1 MSFCC
6 KEAFSSVVSA
16 NSFSNSRRKQTLFFS
31 RRITT
36 ACRSPPSFD
45 VFINHR
51 GMDTKRNVAALL
63 YDRFV
68 HLNLNPFLDYKS
80 MKPGEELKEVIE
92 TAIRDCKV
100 GVAIFSPNYCT
111 SHNCLHELA
120 LMMECEKK
128 IIPIFYDIKTS
139 DLVLVDNGGFPA
151 KQLHRFGLALELAK
165 DRVGISFDSSKG
177 DWSDLIKRVSDRVVE
192 ILMELEATGGKSYQH
207 HE

>member
-16 NSFSNSRRKQTLFFS
+16 NSFSNSRQKQTVFFSGRLTTALCLYSNSRQKQTVFFS

-36 ACRSPPSFD
+36 ACRSPHSID

-63 YDRFV
+63 YDRFAN
-68 HLNLNPFLDYKS
+68 LNLNPFLDYKS

-111 SHNCLHELA
+111 SHNCLH
-120 LMMECEKK
+120 
-128 IIPIFYDIKTS
+128 
-139 DLVLVDNGGFPA
+139 
-151 KQLHRFGLALELAK
+151 
-165 DRVGISFDSSKG
+165 
-177 DWSDLIKRVSDRVVE
+177 
-192 ILMELEATGGKSYQH
+192 
-207 HE
+207 

>member
-1 MSFCC
+1 MSLCNQ
-6 KEAFSSVVSA
+6 AFSSVVSA
-16 NSFSNSRRKQTLFFS
+16 NSFSNSRQKQTVFFS

-36 ACRSPPSFD
+36 ACRSPHSID

-63 YDRFV
+63 YDRFI

-128 IIPIFYDIKTS
+128 IIPIFYDVKTS
-139 DLVLVDNGGFPA
+139 DLVLVDDVTFQA
-151 KQLHRFGLALELAK
+151 KQLHRFSLALELAK